1 MKTALLAG
9 GTGLIG
15 SQLLHL
21 LLENP
26 DYEKVIALSR
36 RDLAPHPKLV
46 QRRADFEKLDEQLD
60 GISPDDVFCCLGTTI
75 AKAGSKEEFYRV
87 DFNFP
92 YLLAKASKE
101 RGARQYMLISSLGA
115 NKKSSFYYNRVKGQL
130 EEAVCGLP
138 FQAVHIL
145 RPSLLLGLRS
155 EKRSGEDAAKLF
167 YKVFGFL
174 IPKAYNAIDSGKVAR
189 AMMHFATQ
197 NKSGIFIHE
206 SGELQN
212 F

>member
-9 GTGLIG
+9 GTGLTG

-36 RDLAPHPKLV
+36 SDLAPHPKLLH
-46 QRRADFEKLDEQLD
+46 RRADFEKLDEQLD
-60 GISPDDVFCCLGTTI
+60 DISPDDVFCCLGTTI
-75 AKAGSKEEFYRV
+75 AKARSKEEFYRV

-92 YLLAKASKE
+92 YLLAKAAKA
-101 RGARQYMLISSLGA
+101 RGARQYLLMSSLGA
-115 NKKSSFYYNRVKGQL
+115 NKTSSFYYNQVKGQL
-130 EEAVCGLP
+130 EEAVCGFA
-138 FQAVHIL
+138 FQAVHIF
-145 RPSLLLGLRS
+145 RPSLLLGPRL
-155 EKRSGEDAAKLF
+155 EKRSGEQAAKLF
-167 YKVFGFL
+167 YKVFGFM
-174 IPKAYNAIDSGKVAR
+174 IPKTYKAIDSGKVAH